1 MGAILVLMQLLFAFA
16 GAIVVMFMAGVG
28 VVLWEVAKQMT
39 KNMKDDEMYDS

>member
-1 MGAILVLMQLLFAFA
+1 MEAILVLMKLLFAGVIA
-16 GAIVVMFMAGVG
+16 VMFVVGVG

>member
-1 MGAILVLMQLLFAFA
+1 MEAIFVLMQLLFA

-28 VVLWEVAKQMT
+28 VVLWEAAKQMT